1 MSERCWSQSC
11 YRCALQRN
19 AEARSPN
26 RSPSS
31 ISHLACSEEK
41 GVGRIGAHGG
51 GVISERINNIWR
63 QRGTEHNN
71 KGEQRQKGDRQGR
84 EMTSQNGLQ
93 TSTGKVAAM
102 HGGACFRNAPIKQT
116 VFESTSYGYPQAAF
130 SSRKG
135 RSRRPPP
142 LRVRALVPW
151 QQPWQGQR
159 QRHPWQR
166 QRVRRRQQHHRRGR
180 KTAWSC
186 LHAALTWDGGQQIC
200 KRKGSKDKM
209 KETKR
214 NISNLQQQL

>member
-71 KGEQRQKGDRQGR
+71 KGERRQKGDRQGR
-84 EMTSQNGLQ
+84 EITSQNGLQ

-116 VFESTSYGYPQAAF
+116 VFESTSHGYLQAGY

-135 RSRRPPP
+135 RNRRPPP
-142 LRVRALVPW
+142 LRVRARVPW
-151 QQPWQGQR
+151 RRAWQQQQGHRPWRQQRER
-159 QRHPWQR
+159 QRRHR
-166 QRVRRRQQHHRRGR
+166 RRGR
-180 KTAWSC
+180 RRAWSC
-186 LHAALTWDGGQQIC
+186 LN
-200 KRKGSKDKM
+200 RV
-209 KETKR
+209 
-214 NISNLQQQL
+214 